1 MKKTLK
7 LLFLGSLPLFVII
20 IIISCFNVIKT
31 DFRYA
36 HQSFMT
42 YQYPFDWF
50 SYKIKT
56 NITKSLI
63 AFKKKKEIGL
73 PIKHIY
79 IKEKFQKELLE
90 NTPSSTKSPG
100 TSEII

>member
-42 YQYPFDWF
+42 YQDPFDWF

-63 AFKKKKEIGL
+63 AFKKKKKLG
-73 PIKHIY
+73 
-79 IKEKFQKELLE
+79 FQ
-90 NTPSSTKSPG
+90 
-100 TSEII
+100 